1 MSEATNGSPK
11 ARLIVWLGKTTF
23 LRIAITFNAFPSF
36 FVFVW
41 QKKPFHLKRWAYYSC
56 GCPWGCTFK
65 SRISFQGYF
74 YIFYY
79 THIFF
84 QFFNG
89 FNFFFFWTSFHLKSF
104 DNNKQ
109 YIKAIR
115 NLVWYPINFLF
126 ILQNVFLQN
135 NTSVAQFFEICTAG
149 HRSEFNCMTLQFS
162 LSALKYILRINI
174 KSTGG
179 SQWKEI

>member
-1 MSEATNGSPK
+1 MTKCSIHSAMYVVCLHYCHYYFSLFTSIHTHKITKFHSFLYVSEATNGSPK

-74 YIFYY
+74 YILYY

-84 QFFNG
+84 QFSLMAFKL
-89 FNFFFFWTSFHLKSF
+89 FLK
-104 DNNKQ
+104 
-109 YIKAIR
+109 I
-115 NLVWYPINFLF
+115 
-126 ILQNVFLQN
+126 
-135 NTSVAQFFEICTAG
+135 
-149 HRSEFNCMTLQFS
+149 
-162 LSALKYILRINI
+162 
-174 KSTGG
+174 STYF
-179 SQWKEI
+179 K

>member
-1 MSEATNGSPK
+1 MNKWFPWQNIPFIVCLHYCHYYFSLFTSSHTHKITKFHSFLYVSEATNGSPK

-36 FVFVW
+36 FVFIW

-89 FNFFFFWTSFHLKSF
+89 LKNILLDFFTFKIIW
-104 DNNKQ
+104 Q
-109 YIKAIR
+109 
-115 NLVWYPINFLF
+115 
-126 ILQNVFLQN
+126 
-135 NTSVAQFFEICTAG
+135 
-149 HRSEFNCMTLQFS
+149 
-162 LSALKYILRINI
+162 
-174 KSTGG
+174 
-179 SQWKEI
+179 